1 MRRWAAAGLGALSL
15 IGLPLVPMVLAR
27 TNLNSNL
34 LRLERRSVDDRLAL
48 SQQAVKMLLERLF
61 TIPELQRVWLTTTP
75 ENLASQA
82 LARKLGFVQE
92 GLLRGHCIVQ
102 GRRTDQQV
110 WGLLKPEWEVRRG
123 TLTVR

>member
-1 MRRWAAAGLGALSL
+1 VGYMLAEEFIGRGIGTRALTL
-15 IGLPLVPMVLAR
+15 
-27 TNLNSNL
+27 
-34 LRLERRSVDDRLAL
+34 
-48 SQQAVKMLLERLF
+48 LLERLF

-75 ENLASQA
+75 ENLASQG

-110 WGLLKPEWEVRRG
+110 WGLLRPDWEGNGGAPHGR
-123 TLTVR
+123 